1 MYMSQG
7 YHFICHR
14 LISFVLLP
22 TALGFRTAILRH
34 RAADFKLQVRR
45 DGYVAVAEILKLSMK
60 TMAGK
65 PLNSHTEDDV
75 RQVSKVFLKQR
86 HLANQGHT
94 INVIPS
100 IFCNQ
105 FFFSSHVTSMAI
117 LPI

>member
-1 MYMSQG
+1 MSQG

-65 PLNSHTEDDV
+65 PLNSHSEDDV

-86 HLANQGHT
+86 HT

>member
-1 MYMSQG
+1 M
-7 YHFICHR
+7 
-14 LISFVLLP
+14 
-22 TALGFRTAILRH
+22 LRH
-34 RAADFKLQVRR
+34 KAVDFKLQVRR

-75 RQVSKVFLKQR
+75 RQAVKEDRKQR
-86 HLANQGHT
+86 FGLLEEGGQLLIRANQGHT